1 VYTHAHAIGLA
12 ETGEVVP
19 FQLSFPDMEKEL
31 TDGGGKPFP
40 TEEVC
45 VCVCVC
51 VCVKRERE
59 RERERGNVYLSS
71 IKISVL
77 CMYVCSMYSC
87 IGKYE
92 IHGASCRHN
101 TIRMYSVARSL
112 LPFFTTAQSVVMI
125 GTEQAIVKL
134 ADVDT

>member
-59 RERERGNVYLSS
+59 RERERECVS
-71 IKISVL
+71 IIYQNI
-77 CMYVCSMYSC
+77 CIMYVCMQYVF
-87 IGKYE
+87 GY
-92 IHGASCRHN
+92 R
-101 TIRMYSVARSL
+101 
-112 LPFFTTAQSVVMI
+112 
-125 GTEQAIVKL
+125 
-134 ADVDT
+134 